1 MPSSIA
7 SAAKASIVPIER
19 MELAYQPAPWPFAE
33 RHRAEIDAWFA
44 DRQRKNPALWNGR
57 VLMLA
62 RHEIAGSVFRG
73 SFIPVDY
80 ASFRAWHDRG
90 HPETGVR
97 DSFAAGVLRAADGAF
112 LLGVMST
119 ATANAGRI
127 YFPCGTPDLN
137 DVIGATV
144 DLDGSVRREVAE
156 ETGLTPSD
164 YDADP
169 GWITVLQGPHI
180 AHMKVLRLCEQASTL
195 RDRILGVLARQLEP
209 ELSDIRIVRGPA
221 DLDPMMPPFVVAL
234 LHHLWAQSDR
244 A

>member
-7 SAAKASIVPIER
+7 AHASIVPIER
-19 MELAYQPAPWPFAE
+19 LQLDYQPAPWPFAE
-33 RHRAEIDAWFA
+33 RHRSEIDAWFA
-44 DRQRKNPALWNGR
+44 DRQRQNPALWNGR

-112 LLGVMST
+112 LLGLMS
-119 ATANAGRI
+119 ARTANAGRI

-137 DVIGATV
+137 DVIGAT
-144 DLDGSVRREVAE
+144 GSVRREVAE

-164 YDADP
+164 YAADP

-180 AHMKVLRLCEQASTL
+180 AHMKVLRLREQASTL
-195 RDRILGVLARQLEP
+195 RDRILGVLALQHEP

-221 DLDPMMPPFVVAL
+221 DLDPMMPPFVVAFL
-234 LHHLWAQSDR
+234 YHMWAKP
-244 A
+244 